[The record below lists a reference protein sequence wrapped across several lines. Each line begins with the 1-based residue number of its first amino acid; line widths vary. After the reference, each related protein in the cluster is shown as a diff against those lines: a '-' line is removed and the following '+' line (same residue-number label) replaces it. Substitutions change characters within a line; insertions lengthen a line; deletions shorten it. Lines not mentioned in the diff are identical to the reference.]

1 MLPML
6 GRILAF
12 FLCPMLL
19 LGSGC
24 SRSYD
29 GTVVIPRPLDV
40 RRFWDRPPQQ
50 AQAEQ
55 PQLLQTD
62 VFPVAPETPE
72 RAAARRTSTPVAPR
86 RQITRIS
93 KDPPTPSSE
102 PAKPLTCRNVSQPG
116 KRVRMV
122 CE

>member
-1 MLPML
+1 ML

-19 LGSGC
+19 FGGGC

-40 RRFWDRPPQQ
+40 RRVWDKPPPH
-50 AQAEQ
+50 AQAD
-55 PQLLQTD
+55 QLQQSESD
-62 VFPVAPETPE
+62 VFPVAPQMP
-72 RAAARRTSTPVAPR
+72 RRSVARRNIASAAPARRMTEVSNPPILSTG
-86 RQITRIS
+86 
-93 KDPPTPSSE
+93 
-102 PAKPLTCRNVSQPG
+102 PAKPLTCRNVSAPG

>member
-1 MLPML
+1 ML
-6 GRILAF
+6 GRILPF

-55 PQLLQTD
+55 PQLLQTN
-62 VFPVAPETPE
+62 VFPVAPEMPE
-72 RAAARRTSTPVAPR
+72 RAAAPRIKTPVAPR
-86 RQITRIS
+86 RRLARTS
-93 KDPPTPSSE
+93 NNPPTLASE

>member
-1 MLPML
+1 ML
-6 GRILAF
+6 GRILPF
-12 FLCPMLL
+12 ILCPMLL

-29 GTVVIPRPLDV
+29 GTVIIPRPLDV
-40 RRFWDRPPQQ
+40 RRVWDRPPQ

-55 PQLLQTD
+55 PQVWTD
-62 VFPVAPETPE
+62 VFPEAPEVPKGV
-72 RAAARRTSTPVAPR
+72 AARRATPPVTQR
-86 RQITRIS
+86 RRITRS
-93 KDPPTPSSE
+93 SNNSPVSSE
-102 PAKPLTCRNVSQPG
+102 PVKPLTCKNVSQPG

>member
-1 MLPML
+1 ML

-50 AQAEQ
+50 AQVEQ

-72 RAAARRTSTPVAPR
+72 RAAARRISTPVAPR
-86 RQITRIS
+86 RRIARIS

>member
-1 MLPML
+1 ML

>member
-1 MLPML
+1 MLR
-6 GRILAF
+6 RILPF
-12 FLCPMLL
+12 FVCPMLL
-19 LGSGC
+19 LGGGC

-40 RRFWDRPPQQ
+40 RRFWDRPQQQ

-55 PQLLQTD
+55 RQLLQTD
-62 VFPVAPETPE
+62 VFPAAPETPE
-72 RAAARRTSTPVAPR
+72 TAAARKINTPVAPR
-86 RQITRIS
+86 RKITRVA
-93 KDPPTPSSE
+93 KAPPTPSSQS
-102 PAKPLTCRNVSQPG
+102 AKPLTCRNVSQPG

>member
-1 MLPML
+1 ML
-6 GRILAF
+6 GRILPF
-12 FLCPMLL
+12 FLCPLL
-19 LGSGC
+19 LFESGC

-40 RRFWDRPPQQ
+40 RRFWDRPPPQ

-55 PQLLQTD
+55 PQLQTD
-62 VFPVAPETPE
+62 VLPVAPEMPKE
-72 RAAARRTSTPVAPR
+72 AANRRIKPPVAPR
-86 RQITRIS
+86 RHITRIS
-93 KDPPTPSSE
+93 NDPPKLSSE

>member
-1 MLPML
+1 ML
-6 GRILAF
+6 GRILPF

-19 LGSGC
+19 FGSGC

-29 GTVVIPRPLDV
+29 GTVIIPRPLDA
-40 RRFWDRPPQQ
+40 RRFWDRPPQ
-50 AQAEQ
+50 AQFE
-55 PQLLQTD
+55 TD
-62 VFPVAPETPE
+62 VFPAAPETPK
-72 RAAARRTSTPVAPR
+72 RAAVRRTIAPVTPR
-86 RQITRIS
+86 RHITRS
-93 KDPPTPSSE
+93 SNNSPMSSE

>member
-1 MLPML
+1 ML
-6 GRILAF
+6 GRILPF

-50 AQAEQ
+50 AQTEQ
-55 PQLLQTD
+55 PQLLQAD
-62 VFPVAPETPE
+62 VFPVAPETPA
-72 RAAARRTSTPVAPR
+72 RAEAPRISTPVARR

-93 KDPPTPSSE
+93 KVPPTPSSE

>member
-1 MLPML
+1 ML
-6 GRILAF
+6 GRILPF

-50 AQAEQ
+50 AQPEQ

-62 VFPVAPETPE
+62 VFPVAPETPK
-72 RAAARRTSTPVAPR
+72 RATAPGIKTPVAPR
-86 RQITRIS
+86 RHTRRIS
-93 KDPPTPSSE
+93 NDPPMPSSE
-102 PAKPLTCRNVSQPG
+102 PTKPLTCRNVSQPG

>member
-1 MLPML
+1 MLR
-6 GRILAF
+6 RILPF
-12 FLCPMLL
+12 FVCPMLL
-19 LGSGC
+19 LGGGC

-50 AQAEQ
+50 AQAER

-62 VFPVAPETPE
+62 IFPAAPETPE
-72 RAAARRTSTPVAPR
+72 TAAARKIDTSAAPR
-86 RQITRIS
+86 RKIARIA
-93 KDPPTPSSE
+93 KQPPTPSSE

>member
-1 MLPML
+1 ML
-6 GRILAF
+6 GRILPF

-55 PQLLQTD
+55 PQLLQTN

-72 RAAARRTSTPVAPR
+72 RAAARRTSTPVARR

-93 KDPPTPSSE
+93 KDPTPSSE